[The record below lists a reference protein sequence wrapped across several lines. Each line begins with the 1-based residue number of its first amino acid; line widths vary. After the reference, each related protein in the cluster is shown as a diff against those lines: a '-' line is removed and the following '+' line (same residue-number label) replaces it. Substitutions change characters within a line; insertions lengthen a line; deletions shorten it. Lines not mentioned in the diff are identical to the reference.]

1 MLNNND
7 LKNYIIFDNTKKYDE
22 INEKVMKLTKTYF
35 KTMKNHSFQISQIE
49 NKLNEYNI
57 KNKIQIKKLLYYFK
71 ISKIL

>member
-35 KTMKNHSFQISQIE
+35 KTMKNHSFQIS
-49 NKLNEYNI
+49 
-57 KNKIQIKKLLYYFK
+57 
-71 ISKIL
+71 